1 MKKFIF
7 IAVLTASGLV
17 FVSCSTD
24 TAEFENGSSKQKEVL
39 LKESDGVYSRVGDSI
54 PVTSNLQTTVDGPG
68 DGPIVGTPSPRP

>member
-24 TAEFENGSSKQKEVL
+24 TAEFENGSLKQKEVL
-39 LKESDGVYSRVGDSI
+39 LKQEDGVYSKVGDSI
-54 PVTSNLQTTVDGPG
+54 PVISNLQTAVDGPG
-68 DGPIVGTPSPRP
+68 DGPIIVTQPKP